1 MIADSASESHFWD
14 LADELIE
21 AGAAARSTMMGL
33 PCLRADGQFFASYDP
48 RTSSLVVKLP
58 AARVDD
64 LIDSGDGQAFA
75 PAGRRFREW
84 AAIGSSHTRLWPS
97 LLQEALEFA
106 GPHGARERTRR
117 PKRRPS

>member
-33 PCLRADGQFFASYDP
+33 PCLRADGRFFASYDP

-58 AARVDD
+58 ASRVDD

-84 AAIGSSHTRLWPS
+84 AAISSSHTRLWPS

-106 GPHGARERTRR
+106 GAHGAQERMRR